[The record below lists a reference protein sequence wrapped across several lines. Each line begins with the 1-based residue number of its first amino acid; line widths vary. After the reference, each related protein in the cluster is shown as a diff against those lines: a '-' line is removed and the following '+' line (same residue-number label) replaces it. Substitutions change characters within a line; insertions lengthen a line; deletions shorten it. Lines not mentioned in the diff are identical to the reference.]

1 MADMSN
7 LERVQENVRRLQA
20 QGVDN
25 ASLAEYLKTEGYTPT
40 RYEEASRKMKD
51 LGGPAVNAGF
61 GRSLLQGLTFNTADE
76 IEAAA
81 KAMMSSG
88 MSAFDAQQTLSG
100 LVTGAKPKSAY
111 EQELARV
118 RAGIKSYEEQ
128 YPGRAFTGELVGGL
142 IPTVAAIA
150 AAPFTGG
157 ATAPVAASNV
167 ARTVAAI
174 PGLSRQ
180 IVTGAK
186 VGAGTGAL
194 SGAGASE
201 GGLQNRLTGAVVGGT
216 VGTVLGAGSPVVSK
230 AVVGGGRAGLEAAG
244 LITPQTATQRAQ
256 ELLAKKLAQE
266 GVSPADLAQRQAQII
281 KTYGP
286 RDETLADYG
295 GESMRRLARG
305 AMAIPSASQT
315 DVRQMLTERA
325 VAAGPRITKDITDL
339 TAIGA
344 RDINEVADEIIQ
356 RRKDAAAPLY
366 QQAYSAGEVY
376 SPRID
381 ELLAKSKDIRA
392 AIDTAR
398 GLPQYADLPANSMLL
413 LDKAYKYVGDMAN
426 EARKAGKGSRA
437 NDLDTLRGDLLDAIA
452 DKKTGIPV
460 YRDAVNAFASESL
473 LKDALEIGSKNFLK
487 KSPSEINRE
496 LKKFPGEAEQ
506 QMYRLGAVQSLRD
519 EIYGMRETG
528 NIADKFLNSR
538 EMRDRMRTIF
548 NSTGE
553 YETFIKN
560 LERERQ
566 MGVTR
571 ARIEGGSPTAP
582 IQQDIA
588 ELQGPSA
595 TEIIASGAQ
604 MARGDL
610 LGGGMSM
617 ARQLAPRLQGIN
629 ENVAQELSDILLNP
643 SFNVQQQALLN
654 VAPIMDELR
663 RRALQQQ
670 VRQAGGSAT
679 AGQLV
684 PGLLGD

>member
-1 MADMSN
+1 MADMTN
-7 LERVQENVRRLQA
+7 LERVQENVRRMQA
-20 QGVDN
+20 QGADG
-25 ASLAEYLKTEGYTPT
+25 ASLTEYLKTEGYTPT

-100 LVTGAKPKSAY
+100 SVTGAKPKSAY

-201 GGLQNRLTGAVVGGT
+201 GGLQNRVTGALVGGT

-295 GESMRRLARG
+295 GESIRRLARG

-339 TAIGA
+339 TAIGE
-344 RDINEVADEIIQ
+344 RDIYEVADEIKK
-356 RRKDAAAPLY
+356 RRSMLASPLY
-366 QQAYSAGEVY
+366 DQAYAAGQIN
-376 SPRID
+376 SFAID
-381 ELLAKSKDIRA
+381 NLLKKSKDIQF
-392 AIDTAR
+392 AISEAR
-398 GLPQYADLPANSMLL
+398 RLPDYADLPDNSMLM
-413 LDKAYKYVGDMAN
+413 LDKAYKYVGGLAN
-426 EARKAGKGSRA
+426 KAKLDGKLSQA
-437 NDLDTLRGDLLDAIA
+437 SDLDNLRVSLRDAITE
-452 DKKTGIPV
+452 KVPV
-460 YRDAVNAFASESL
+460 YGKALSTFSDESL
-473 LKDALEIGSKNFLK
+473 LNDALEIGSKNFLK

-496 LKKFPGEAEQ
+496 LKKFSGEAEQ

-519 EIYGMRETG
+519 EIYGMREKG
-528 NIADKFLNSR
+528 NIADKFLDSR

-571 ARIEGGSPTAP
+571 GKIEGGSPTTP
-582 IQQDIA
+582 IAQDVA

>member
-1 MADMSN
+1 
-7 LERVQENVRRLQA
+7 
-20 QGVDN
+20 
-25 ASLAEYLKTEGYTPT
+25 
-40 RYEEASRKMKD
+40 MKD

-100 LVTGAKPKSAY
+100 LVTGAKPQSQY
-111 EQELARV
+111 EKELARV
-118 RAGIKSYEEQ
+118 RAGIKAYEEQ

-174 PGLSRQ
+174 PGLGRQ
-180 IVTGAK
+180 IMTGAK
-186 VGAGTGAL
+186 VGATTGAL

-201 GGLQNRLTGAVVGGT
+201 GGLGNRAMGALVGGT

-266 GVSPADLAQRQAQII
+266 GVAPAELAQRQAQII

-339 TAIGA
+339 TAIGE
-344 RDINEVADEIIQ
+344 RDIYEVADEIKK
-356 RRKDAAAPLY
+356 RRSMLASPLY
-366 QQAYSAGEVY
+366 DQAYAAGQIN
-376 SPRID
+376 SFAID
-381 ELLAKSKDIRA
+381 NLLKKSKDIQY
-392 AIDTAR
+392 AISEAR
-398 GLPQYADLPANSMLL
+398 RLPDYADLPDNSMLM
-413 LDKAYKYVGDMAN
+413 LDKAYKYIGGLAN
-426 EARKAGKGSRA
+426 NAKISGKTSQA
-437 NDLDTLRGDLLDAIA
+437 NDLDNLRISLRDAITE
-452 DKKTGIPV
+452 KVPV
-460 YRDAVNAFASESL
+460 YGKALSTFSDESL
-473 LKDALEIGSKNFLK
+473 LNDALEIGSKNFLK

-496 LKKFPGEAEQ
+496 LKKFSGEAEQ

>member
-1 MADMSN
+1 MADMTN

-100 LVTGAKPKSAY
+100 LVTGAKPQSQY
-111 EQELARV
+111 EKELARV
-118 RAGIKSYEEQ
+118 RAGIKAYEEQ

-174 PGLSRQ
+174 PGLGRQ
-180 IVTGAK
+180 IMTGAK
-186 VGAGTGAL
+186 VGATTGAL

-201 GGLQNRLTGAVVGGT
+201 GGLGNRAMGALVGGT

-266 GVSPADLAQRQAQII
+266 GVAPAELAQRQAQII

-339 TAIGA
+339 TAIGE
-344 RDINEVADEIIQ
+344 RDIYEVADEIKK
-356 RRKDAAAPLY
+356 RRSMLASPLY
-366 QQAYSAGEVY
+366 DQAYAAGQIN
-376 SPRID
+376 SFAID
-381 ELLAKSKDIRA
+381 NLLKKSKDIQY
-392 AIDTAR
+392 AISEAR
-398 GLPQYADLPANSMLL
+398 RLPDYADLPDNSMLM
-413 LDKAYKYVGDMAN
+413 LDKAYKYIGGLAN
-426 EARKAGKGSRA
+426 NAKISGKTSQA
-437 NDLDTLRGDLLDAIA
+437 NDLDNLRISLRDAITE
-452 DKKTGIPV
+452 KVPV
-460 YRDAVNAFASESL
+460 YGKALSTFSDESL
-473 LKDALEIGSKNFLK
+473 LNDALEIGSKNFLK

-496 LKKFPGEAEQ
+496 LKKFSGEAEQ

>member
-20 QGVDN
+20 QGVDG

-88 MSAFDAQQTLSG
+88 MSAFDTQQAP
-100 LVTGAKPKSAY
+100 GAKPKSAY

-180 IVTGAK
+180 IMTGAK
-186 VGAGTGAL
+186 VGATTGAL

-201 GGLQNRLTGAVVGGT
+201 GGLGNRVTGALVGGT

-230 AVVGGGRAGLEAAG
+230 AVVGGGRAAGEAAG
-244 LITPQTATQRAQ
+244 LITPQTATERAQ

-266 GVSPADLAQRQAQII
+266 GVSPADLAQRQAQIV

-295 GESMRRLARG
+295 GESVRRLARG

-339 TAIGA
+339 TAIGE
-344 RDINEVADEIIQ
+344 RDIYEVADEIKK
-356 RRKDAAAPLY
+356 RRSMLASPLY
-366 QQAYSAGEVY
+366 DQAYAAGEIN
-376 SPRID
+376 SFAID
-381 ELLAKSKDIRA
+381 NLLKKSKDIQY
-392 AIDTAR
+392 AISEAR
-398 GLPQYADLPANSMLL
+398 RLPDYADLPDNSMLM
-413 LDKAYKYVGDMAN
+413 LDKAYKYIGGLAN
-426 EARKAGKGSRA
+426 NAKISGKTSQA
-437 NDLDTLRGDLLDAIA
+437 NDLDNLRVSLRDAITE
-452 DKKTGIPV
+452 KVPV
-460 YRDAVNAFASESL
+460 YGKALSTFSDESL
-473 LKDALEIGSKNFLK
+473 LNDALEIGSKNFLK

-496 LKKFPGEAEQ
+496 LKKFSGEAEQ

-566 MGVTR
+566 MGITR

>member
-20 QGVDN
+20 QGVDG

-180 IVTGAK
+180 IMTGAK
-186 VGAGTGAL
+186 VGATTGAL

-201 GGLQNRLTGAVVGGT
+201 GGLGNRVTGALVGGT

-230 AVVGGGRAGLEAAG
+230 AVVGGGRAAGEAVG
-244 LITPQTATQRAQ
+244 LITPQTATERAQ

-266 GVSPADLAQRQAQII
+266 GVSPADLAQRQAQIV

-295 GESMRRLARG
+295 GESVRRLARG

-339 TAIGA
+339 TAIGE
-344 RDINEVADEIIQ
+344 RDIYEVADEIKK
-356 RRKDAAAPLY
+356 RRSMLASPLY
-366 QQAYSAGEVY
+366 DQAYAAGEIN
-376 SPRID
+376 SFAID
-381 ELLAKSKDIRA
+381 NLLKKSKDIQY
-392 AIDTAR
+392 AISEAR
-398 GLPQYADLPANSMLL
+398 RLPDYADLPDNSMLM
-413 LDKAYKYVGDMAN
+413 LDKAYKYIGGLAN
-426 EARKAGKGSRA
+426 NAKISGKTSQA
-437 NDLDTLRGDLLDAIA
+437 NDLDNLRVSLRDAITE
-452 DKKTGIPV
+452 KVPV
-460 YRDAVNAFASESL
+460 YGKALSTFSDESL
-473 LKDALEIGSKNFLK
+473 LNDALEIGSKNFLK

-496 LKKFPGEAEQ
+496 LKKFSGEAEQ

-566 MGVTR
+566 MGITR

>member
-20 QGVDN
+20 QGVDG

-40 RYEEASRKMKD
+40 RYEEASRKMKE

-88 MSAFDAQQTLSG
+88 MSAFDAQQAP
-100 LVTGAKPKSAY
+100 GAKPKSAY

-128 YPGRAFTGELVGGL
+128 YPGRAFTSELVGGL

-180 IVTGAK
+180 IMTGAK
-186 VGAGTGAL
+186 VGATTGAL

-201 GGLQNRLTGAVVGGT
+201 GGLGNRVTGALVGGT

-244 LITPQTATQRAQ
+244 LITPQTATERAQ

-266 GVSPADLAQRQAQII
+266 GVSPADLAQRQAQIV

-295 GESMRRLARG
+295 GESVRRLARG

-339 TAIGA
+339 TAIGE
-344 RDINEVADEIIQ
+344 RDIYEVADEIKK
-356 RRKDAAAPLY
+356 RRSMLASPLY
-366 QQAYSAGEVY
+366 DQAYAAGEVN
-376 SPRID
+376 SFAID
-381 ELLAKSKDIRA
+381 NLLKKSKDIQF
-392 AIDTAR
+392 AISEAR
-398 GLPQYADLPANSMLL
+398 RLPDYADLPDNSMLM
-413 LDKAYKYVGDMAN
+413 LDKAYKYVGGLAN
-426 EARKAGKGSRA
+426 KAKLDGKLSQA
-437 NDLDTLRGDLLDAIA
+437 SDLDNLRVSLRDAITE
-452 DKKTGIPV
+452 KVPV
-460 YRDAVNAFASESL
+460 YGKALSTFSDESL
-473 LKDALEIGSKNFLK
+473 LNDALEIGSKNFLK

-496 LKKFPGEAEQ
+496 LKKFSGEAEQ

-519 EIYGMRETG
+519 EIYGMREKG
-528 NIADKFLNSR
+528 NIADKFLDSR

-566 MGVTR
+566 MGITR

-629 ENVAQELSDILLNP
+629 ENVAQQLSDILLNP

>member
-1 MADMSN
+1 
-7 LERVQENVRRLQA
+7 
-20 QGVDN
+20 
-25 ASLAEYLKTEGYTPT
+25 
-40 RYEEASRKMKD
+40 MKD

-100 LVTGAKPKSAY
+100 SVTGAKPKSAY

-201 GGLQNRLTGAVVGGT
+201 GGLQNRVTGALVGGT

-295 GESMRRLARG
+295 GESIRRLARG

-339 TAIGA
+339 TAIGE
-344 RDINEVADEIIQ
+344 RDIYEVADEIKK
-356 RRKDAAAPLY
+356 RRSMLASPLY
-366 QQAYSAGEVY
+366 DQAYAAGQIN
-376 SPRID
+376 SFAID
-381 ELLAKSKDIRA
+381 NLLKKSKDIQF
-392 AIDTAR
+392 AISEAR
-398 GLPQYADLPANSMLL
+398 RLPDYADLPDNSMLM
-413 LDKAYKYVGDMAN
+413 LDKAYKYVGGLAN
-426 EARKAGKGSRA
+426 KAKLDGKLSQA
-437 NDLDTLRGDLLDAIA
+437 SDLDNLRVSLRDAITE
-452 DKKTGIPV
+452 KVPV
-460 YRDAVNAFASESL
+460 YGKALSTFSDESL
-473 LKDALEIGSKNFLK
+473 LNDALEIGSKNFLK

-496 LKKFPGEAEQ
+496 LKKFSGEAEQ

-519 EIYGMRETG
+519 EIYGMREKG
-528 NIADKFLNSR
+528 NIADKFLDSR

-571 ARIEGGSPTAP
+571 GKIEGGSPTTP
-582 IQQDIA
+582 IAQDVA

>member
-20 QGVDN
+20 QGVDG

-40 RYEEASRKMKD
+40 RYEEASRKMKE

-88 MSAFDAQQTLSG
+88 MSAFDAQQAP
-100 LVTGAKPKSAY
+100 GAKSKSAY

-142 IPTVAAIA
+142 IPTVGAIA

-157 ATAPVAASNV
+157 ATTPVAASNV

-174 PGLSRQ
+174 PGLGRQ
-180 IVTGAK
+180 MITGAK
-186 VGAGTGAL
+186 VGATTGAL

-201 GGLQNRLTGAVVGGT
+201 GGLGNRAMGALVGGT

-230 AVVGGGRAGLEAAG
+230 AVVGGGRAAGEAAG
-244 LITPQTATQRAQ
+244 LITPQTATERAQ

-266 GVSPADLAQRQAQII
+266 GVSPAELAQRQAQII

-344 RDINEVADEIIQ
+344 RDINEVADEIIK
-356 RRKDAAAPLY
+356 RRSMLASPLY
-366 QQAYSAGEVY
+366 DQAYAAGEIN
-376 SPRID
+376 SFAID
-381 ELLAKSKDIRA
+381 NLLKKSKDIQY
-392 AIDTAR
+392 AISEAR
-398 GLPQYADLPANSMLL
+398 RLPDYADLPDNSMLM
-413 LDKAYKYVGDMAN
+413 LDKAYKYIGGLAN
-426 EARKAGKGSRA
+426 NAKISGKTSQA
-437 NDLDTLRGDLLDAIA
+437 NDLDNLRISLRDAITE
-452 DKKTGIPV
+452 KVPV
-460 YRDAVNAFASESL
+460 YGKALSTFSDESL

-496 LKKFPGEAEQ
+496 LKKFSGEAEQ

-566 MGVTR
+566 MGITR

-595 TEIIASGAQ
+595 SEIIASGAQ

>member
-88 MSAFDAQQTLSG
+88 MSAFDAQQTP
-100 LVTGAKPKSAY
+100 GAKPKSAY

-128 YPGRAFTGELVGGL
+128 YPGRAFAGELVGGL

-174 PGLSRQ
+174 PGLGRQ
-180 IVTGAK
+180 IMTGAK
-186 VGAGTGAL
+186 VGATTGAL

-201 GGLQNRLTGAVVGGT
+201 GGLGNRAMGALVGGT

-230 AVVGGGRAGLEAAG
+230 AVVGGGRAAGEAVG

-266 GVSPADLAQRQAQII
+266 GVSPAELAQRQAQII

-305 AMAIPSASQT
+305 AMAIPNANQT

-339 TAIGA
+339 TAIGE
-344 RDINEVADEIIQ
+344 RDIFEVADEIKK
-356 RRKDAAAPLY
+356 RRSMLASPLY
-366 QQAYSAGEVY
+366 DQAYAAGQIN
-376 SPRID
+376 SFAID
-381 ELLAKSKDIRA
+381 NLLKKSKDIQF
-392 AIDTAR
+392 AISEAR
-398 GLPQYADLPANSMLL
+398 RLPDYADLPDNSMLM
-413 LDKAYKYVGDMAN
+413 LDKAYKYVGGLAN
-426 EARKAGKGSRA
+426 KAKLDGKLSQA
-437 NDLDTLRGDLLDAIA
+437 SDLDNLRISLRDAITE
-452 DKKTGIPV
+452 KVPV
-460 YRDAVNAFASESL
+460 YGKALSTFSDESL
-473 LKDALEIGSKNFLK
+473 LNDALEIGSKNFLK

-496 LKKFPGEAEQ
+496 LKKFSGEAEQ

-566 MGVTR
+566 MGITR

>member
-1 MADMSN
+1 
-7 LERVQENVRRLQA
+7 
-20 QGVDN
+20 
-25 ASLAEYLKTEGYTPT
+25 
-40 RYEEASRKMKD
+40 MKD

-174 PGLSRQ
+174 PGLGRQ

-201 GGLQNRLTGAVVGGT
+201 GGLGNRVTGALVGGT

-230 AVVGGGRAGLEAAG
+230 AVVGGGRAAGEAVG

-266 GVSPADLAQRQAQII
+266 GVAPAELAQRQAQII

-339 TAIGA
+339 TAIGE
-344 RDINEVADEIIQ
+344 RDIYEVADEIKK
-356 RRKDAAAPLY
+356 RRSMLASPLY
-366 QQAYSAGEVY
+366 DQAYAAGQIN
-376 SPRID
+376 SFAID
-381 ELLAKSKDIRA
+381 NLLKKSKDIQF
-392 AIDTAR
+392 AISEAR
-398 GLPQYADLPANSMLL
+398 RLPDYADLPDNSMLM
-413 LDKAYKYVGDMAN
+413 LDKAYKYVGGLAN
-426 EARKAGKGSRA
+426 KAKLDGKLSQA
-437 NDLDTLRGDLLDAIA
+437 SDLDNLRVSLRDAITE
-452 DKKTGIPV
+452 KVPV
-460 YRDAVNAFASESL
+460 YGKALSTFSDESL
-473 LKDALEIGSKNFLK
+473 LNDALEIGSKNFLK

-496 LKKFPGEAEQ
+496 LKKFSGEAEQ

>member
-88 MSAFDAQQTLSG
+88 MSAFDAQQTPG
-100 LVTGAKPKSAY
+100 VKPRSAY

-142 IPTVAAIA
+142 LPTVAAIA

-266 GVSPADLAQRQAQII
+266 GVSPSDLAQRQAQIV
-281 KTYGP
+281 KTYGQ

-295 GESMRRLARG
+295 GESIRRLARG
-305 AMAIPSASQT
+305 AMAIPNASQT

-344 RDINEVADEIIQ
+344 RDIFEVAEEIKQ
-356 RRKDAAAPLY
+356 RRSMLASPLY
-366 QQAYSAGEVY
+366 KEAYAAGEIN
-376 SPRID
+376 SFAID
-381 ELLAKSKDIRA
+381 NLLKKSKDIQY
-392 AIDTAR
+392 AISEAR
-398 GLPQYADLPANSMLL
+398 RLPDYADLPDNSMLM
-413 LDKAYKYVGDMAN
+413 LDKAYKYIGGLAN
-426 EARKAGKGSRA
+426 NAKISGKTSQA
-437 NDLDTLRGDLLDAIA
+437 NDLDNLRISLRDAITE
-452 DKKTGIPV
+452 KVPV
-460 YRDAVNAFASESL
+460 YGKALSTFSDESL
-473 LKDALEIGSKNFLK
+473 LNDALEIGSKNFLK

-496 LKKFPGEAEQ
+496 LKKFSGEAEQ

>member
-1 MADMSN
+1 MADMTN
-7 LERVQENVRRLQA
+7 LERVQENVRRLQS
-20 QGVDN
+20 QGVDD

-174 PGLSRQ
+174 PGLGRQ

-201 GGLQNRLTGAVVGGT
+201 GGLGNRVTGALVGGT

-230 AVVGGGRAGLEAAG
+230 AVVGGGRAAGEAVG

-266 GVSPADLAQRQAQII
+266 GVSPADLAQRQAQIV
-281 KTYGP
+281 KTYGQ

-295 GESMRRLARG
+295 GESIRRLARG

-339 TAIGA
+339 TAIGE
-344 RDINEVADEIIQ
+344 RDIYEVADEIKK
-356 RRKDAAAPLY
+356 RRSMLASPLY
-366 QQAYSAGEVY
+366 DQAYAAGQIN
-376 SPRID
+376 SFAID
-381 ELLAKSKDIRA
+381 NLLKKSKDIQF
-392 AIDTAR
+392 AISEAR
-398 GLPQYADLPANSMLL
+398 RLPDYADLPDNSMLM
-413 LDKAYKYVGDMAN
+413 LDKAYKYVGGLAN
-426 EARKAGKGSRA
+426 KAKLDGKLSQA
-437 NDLDTLRGDLLDAIA
+437 SDLDNLRVSLRDAITE
-452 DKKTGIPV
+452 KVPV
-460 YRDAVNAFASESL
+460 YGKALSTFSDESL
-473 LKDALEIGSKNFLK
+473 LNDALEIGSKNFLK

-496 LKKFPGEAEQ
+496 LKKFSGEAEQ

>member
-20 QGVDN
+20 QGVDG

-40 RYEEASRKMKD
+40 RYEEASRKMKE

-88 MSAFDAQQTLSG
+88 MSAFDAQQAP
-100 LVTGAKPKSAY
+100 GAKSKSAY

-142 IPTVAAIA
+142 IPTVGAIV

-174 PGLSRQ
+174 PGLGRQ
-180 IVTGAK
+180 IMTGAK
-186 VGAGTGAL
+186 VGATTGAL

-201 GGLQNRLTGAVVGGT
+201 GGLGNRAMGALVGST

-230 AVVGGGRAGLEAAG
+230 AVVGGGRAAGEAAG
-244 LITPQTATQRAQ
+244 LITPQTATERAQ

-266 GVSPADLAQRQAQII
+266 GVPPAELAQRQAQII

-295 GESMRRLARG
+295 GESIRRLARG

-344 RDINEVADEIIQ
+344 RDIYEVADEIKK
-356 RRKDAAAPLY
+356 RRSMLASPLY
-366 QQAYSAGEVY
+366 EQAYAAGEIN
-376 SPRID
+376 SFAID
-381 ELLAKSKDIRA
+381 NLLKKSKDIQY
-392 AIDTAR
+392 AISEAR
-398 GLPQYADLPANSMLL
+398 RLPDYADLPDNSMLM
-413 LDKAYKYVGDMAN
+413 LDKAYKYIGGLAN
-426 EARKAGKGSRA
+426 NAKISGKTSQA
-437 NDLDTLRGDLLDAIA
+437 NDLDNLRISLRDAITE
-452 DKKTGIPV
+452 KVPV
-460 YRDAVNAFASESL
+460 YGKALSTFSDESL
-473 LKDALEIGSKNFLK
+473 LNDALEIGSKNFLK

-496 LKKFPGEAEQ
+496 LKKFSGEAEQ

-566 MGVTR
+566 MGITR
-571 ARIEGGSPTAP
+571 AKIEGNSATAP

-629 ENVAQELSDILLNP
+629 ENVAQQLSDILLNP

-663 RRALQQQ
+663 RRALQQG

-679 AGQLV
+679 AGQLI

>member
-174 PGLSRQ
+174 PGLFRQ

-266 GVSPADLAQRQAQII
+266 GVAPAELAQRQAQII

-305 AMAIPSASQT
+305 AMAIPNASQT

-325 VAAGPRITKDITDL
+325 VASGPRITKDITDL
-339 TAIGA
+339 TAIGE
-344 RDINEVADEIIQ
+344 RDIYEVADEIKK
-356 RRKDAAAPLY
+356 RRSMLASPLY
-366 QQAYSAGEVY
+366 DQAYAAGEIN
-376 SPRID
+376 SFAID
-381 ELLAKSKDIRA
+381 NLLKKSKDIQF
-392 AIDTAR
+392 AISEAR
-398 GLPQYADLPANSMLL
+398 RLPDYADLPDNSMLM
-413 LDKAYKYVGDMAN
+413 LDKAYKYVGGLAN
-426 EARKAGKGSRA
+426 KAKLDGKLSQA
-437 NDLDTLRGDLLDAIA
+437 SDLDNLRISLRDAITE
-452 DKKTGIPV
+452 KVPV
-460 YRDAVNAFASESL
+460 YGKALSTFSDESL
-473 LKDALEIGSKNFLK
+473 LNDALEIGSKNFLK

-496 LKKFPGEAEQ
+496 LKKFSGESEQ

-629 ENVAQELSDILLNP
+629 ENVAQKLSDILLNP

>member
-20 QGVDN
+20 QGVDG

-88 MSAFDAQQTLSG
+88 MSAFDAQQAP
-100 LVTGAKPKSAY
+100 GAKPKSAY

-180 IVTGAK
+180 IMTGAK
-186 VGAGTGAL
+186 VGATTGAL

-201 GGLQNRLTGAVVGGT
+201 GGLGNRAMGALVGGT

-230 AVVGGGRAGLEAAG
+230 AVVGGGRAAGEAAG
-244 LITPQTATQRAQ
+244 LITPQTATERAQ

-266 GVSPADLAQRQAQII
+266 GVSPADLAQRQAQIV

-295 GESMRRLARG
+295 GESVRRLARG

-339 TAIGA
+339 TAIGE
-344 RDINEVADEIIQ
+344 RDIYEVADEIKK
-356 RRKDAAAPLY
+356 RRSMLASPLY
-366 QQAYSAGEVY
+366 DQAYAAGEVN
-376 SPRID
+376 SFAID
-381 ELLAKSKDIRA
+381 NLLKKSKDIQF
-392 AIDTAR
+392 AISEAR
-398 GLPQYADLPANSMLL
+398 RLPDYADLPDNSMLM
-413 LDKAYKYVGDMAN
+413 LDKAYKYVGGLAN
-426 EARKAGKGSRA
+426 KAKLDGKLSQA
-437 NDLDTLRGDLLDAIA
+437 SDLNNLRVSLRDAITE
-452 DKKTGIPV
+452 KVPV
-460 YRDAVNAFASESL
+460 YGKALSTFSDESL
-473 LKDALEIGSKNFLK
+473 LNDALEIGSKNFLK

-496 LKKFPGEAEQ
+496 LKKFSGEAEQ

-566 MGVTR
+566 MGITR

>member
-20 QGVDN
+20 QGVDD
-25 ASLAEYLKTEGYTPT
+25 ASLAKYLKTEGYTPT
-40 RYEEASRKMKD
+40 RYEEASRNMKE
-51 LGGPAVNAGF
+51 LGGPAVSAGF
-61 GRSLLQGLTFNTADE
+61 GRSLLQGLSFNTADE
-76 IEAAA
+76 IEAGF
-81 KAMMSSG
+81 KALVNSG
-88 MSAFDAQQTLSG
+88 MSAFDAKQTLSG
-100 LVTGAKPKSAY
+100 LVTGAKPKSPY

-118 RAGIKSYEEQ
+118 RAGIKSYEEE
-128 YPGRAFTGELVGGL
+128 YPGRAFTGELIGGL

-174 PGLSRQ
+174 PGLGRQ
-180 IVTGAK
+180 IMTGAK
-186 VGAGTGAL
+186 VGATTGAL

-201 GGLQNRLTGAVVGGT
+201 GGLGNRAMGALVGGT
-216 VGTVLGAGSPVVSK
+216 VGTVLGGASPVVSK
-230 AVVGGGRAGLEAAG
+230 AVVGGGRAAGEFTG
-244 LITPQTATQRAQ
+244 LITPQTATERAQ

-266 GVSPADLAQRQAQII
+266 GVAPAELAQRQAQII
-281 KTYGP
+281 QTYGP

-305 AMAIPSASQT
+305 AMAIPNASQT

-339 TAIGA
+339 TAIGE
-344 RDINEVADEIIQ
+344 RDIYEVADEIIK
-356 RRKDAAAPLY
+356 RRSMLASPLY
-366 QQAYSAGEVY
+366 DQAYAAGEIN
-376 SPRID
+376 SFAID
-381 ELLAKSKDIRA
+381 NLLKKSKDIQY
-392 AIDTAR
+392 AISEAR
-398 GLPQYADLPANSMLL
+398 RLPDYADLPDNSMLM
-413 LDKAYKYVGDMAN
+413 LDKAYKYIGGLAN
-426 EARKAGKGSRA
+426 NAKISGKASQA
-437 NDLDTLRGDLLDAIA
+437 NDLDNLRVSLRDAITE
-452 DKKTGIPV
+452 KVPV
-460 YRDAVNAFASESL
+460 YGKALSVFSDESL
-473 LKDALEIGSKNFLK
+473 LNDALEIGSKNFLK

-496 LKKFPGEAEQ
+496 LKKFSGEAEQ

-566 MGVTR
+566 MGITR

-595 TEIIASGAQ
+595 SEIIASGAQ
-604 MARGDL
+604 MARGDMV
-610 LGGGMSM
+610 GGGMGLM
-617 ARQLAPRLQGIN
+617 RQLGPRLQGMN

-643 SFNVQQQALLN
+643 SFNAQQQSLIN
-654 VAPIMDELR
+654 VSPIMDELR
-663 RRALQQQ
+663 RRALQQSL
-670 VRQAGGSAT
+670 RQAGGSAT

-684 PGLLGD
+684 PGLLD

>member
-20 QGVDN
+20 QGVDG

-88 MSAFDAQQTLSG
+88 INAFDTQQAPGAQ
-100 LVTGAKPKSAY
+100 PKSAY

-128 YPGRAFTGELVGGL
+128 YPGRAFTGELVGSL

-180 IVTGAK
+180 IMTGAK
-186 VGAGTGAL
+186 VGATTGAL

-201 GGLQNRLTGAVVGGT
+201 GGLGNRAMGALVGGT

-230 AVVGGGRAGLEAAG
+230 AVVGGGRAAGEAVG
-244 LITPQTATQRAQ
+244 LINPQTATERAQ

-266 GVSPADLAQRQAQII
+266 GVSPADLAQRQAQIV

-295 GESMRRLARG
+295 GESVRRLARG

-339 TAIGA
+339 TAIGE
-344 RDINEVADEIIQ
+344 RDIYEVADEIKK
-356 RRKDAAAPLY
+356 RRSMLASPLY
-366 QQAYSAGEVY
+366 DQAYAAGEIN
-376 SPRID
+376 SFAID
-381 ELLAKSKDIRA
+381 NLLKKSKDIQY
-392 AIDTAR
+392 AISEAR
-398 GLPQYADLPANSMLL
+398 RLPDYADLPDNSMLM
-413 LDKAYKYVGDMAN
+413 LDKAYKYIGGLAN
-426 EARKAGKGSRA
+426 NAKISGKTSQA
-437 NDLDTLRGDLLDAIA
+437 NDLDNLRVSLRDAITE
-452 DKKTGIPV
+452 KVPV
-460 YRDAVNAFASESL
+460 YGKALSTFSDESL
-473 LKDALEIGSKNFLK
+473 LNDALEIGSKNFLK

-496 LKKFPGEAEQ
+496 LKKFSGEAEQ

-566 MGVTR
+566 MGITR

-595 TEIIASGAQ
+595 SEIIASGAQ

-629 ENVAQELSDILLNP
+629 ENVAQQLSDILLNP

>member
-1 MADMSN
+1 
-7 LERVQENVRRLQA
+7 
-20 QGVDN
+20 
-25 ASLAEYLKTEGYTPT
+25 
-40 RYEEASRKMKD
+40 MKD

-88 MSAFDAQQTLSG
+88 MSAFDAQQTP
-100 LVTGAKPKSAY
+100 GAKPKSAY

-128 YPGRAFTGELVGGL
+128 YPGRAFAGELVGGL

-174 PGLSRQ
+174 PGLGRQ
-180 IVTGAK
+180 IMTGAK
-186 VGAGTGAL
+186 VGATTGAL

-201 GGLQNRLTGAVVGGT
+201 GGLGNRAMGALVGGT

-230 AVVGGGRAGLEAAG
+230 AVVGGGRAAGEAVG

-266 GVSPADLAQRQAQII
+266 GVSPAELAQRQAQII

-305 AMAIPSASQT
+305 AMAIPNANQT

-339 TAIGA
+339 TAIGE
-344 RDINEVADEIIQ
+344 RDIFEVADEIKK
-356 RRKDAAAPLY
+356 RRSMLASPLY
-366 QQAYSAGEVY
+366 DQAYAAGQIN
-376 SPRID
+376 SFAID
-381 ELLAKSKDIRA
+381 NLLKKSKDIQF
-392 AIDTAR
+392 AISEAR
-398 GLPQYADLPANSMLL
+398 RLPDYADLPDNSMLM
-413 LDKAYKYVGDMAN
+413 LDKAYKYVGGLAN
-426 EARKAGKGSRA
+426 KAKLDGKLSQA
-437 NDLDTLRGDLLDAIA
+437 SDLDNLRISLRDAITE
-452 DKKTGIPV
+452 KVPV
-460 YRDAVNAFASESL
+460 YGKALSTFSDESL
-473 LKDALEIGSKNFLK
+473 LNDALEIGSKNFLK

-496 LKKFPGEAEQ
+496 LKKFSGEAEQ

-566 MGVTR
+566 MGITR

>member
-201 GGLQNRLTGAVVGGT
+201 GGLGNRVTGALVGGT
-216 VGTVLGAGSPVVSK
+216 VGTVLGAGSPIVSK
-230 AVVGGGRAGLEAAG
+230 AVVGGGRAAGEAVG

-266 GVSPADLAQRQAQII
+266 GVAPAELAQRQAQII

-339 TAIGA
+339 TAIGE
-344 RDINEVADEIIQ
+344 RDIYEVADEIKK
-356 RRKDAAAPLY
+356 RRSMLASPLY
-366 QQAYSAGEVY
+366 DQAYAAGQIN
-376 SPRID
+376 SFAID
-381 ELLAKSKDIRA
+381 NLLKKSKDIQF
-392 AIDTAR
+392 AISEAR
-398 GLPQYADLPANSMLL
+398 RLPDYADLPDNSMLM
-413 LDKAYKYVGDMAN
+413 LDKAYKYVGGLAN
-426 EARKAGKGSRA
+426 KAKLDGKLSQA
-437 NDLDTLRGDLLDAIA
+437 SDLDNLRISLRDAITE
-452 DKKTGIPV
+452 KVPV
-460 YRDAVNAFASESL
+460 YGKALSTFSDESL
-473 LKDALEIGSKNFLK
+473 LNDALEIGSKNFLK

-496 LKKFPGEAEQ
+496 LKKFSGEAEQ

-519 EIYGMRETG
+519 EIYGMREKG
-528 NIADKFLNSR
+528 NIADKFLDSR

-566 MGVTR
+566 MGITR

>member
-100 LVTGAKPKSAY
+100 LITGAKPKSAY

-142 IPTVAAIA
+142 LPTVAAIA

-201 GGLQNRLTGAVVGGT
+201 GGVQNRLTGALVGGT

-230 AVVGGGRAGLEAAG
+230 AVVGGGRAAGEAVG

-266 GVSPADLAQRQAQII
+266 GVSPADLAQRQAQIV
-281 KTYGP
+281 KTYGQ

-295 GESMRRLARG
+295 GESIRRLARG

-339 TAIGA
+339 TAIGE
-344 RDINEVADEIIQ
+344 RDIYEVADEIIQ
-356 RRKDAAAPLY
+356 RRSMLASPLY
-366 QQAYSAGEVY
+366 KEAYAAGEIN
-376 SPRID
+376 SFAID
-381 ELLAKSKDIRA
+381 NLLKKSKDIQF
-392 AIDTAR
+392 AISEAR
-398 GLPQYADLPANSMLL
+398 RLPDYADLPDNSMLM
-413 LDKAYKYVGDMAN
+413 LDKAYKYIGGLAN
-426 EARKAGKGSRA
+426 NAKISGKSSQA
-437 NDLDTLRGDLLDAIA
+437 NDLDALRISLRDAITE
-452 DKKTGIPV
+452 KVPV
-460 YRDAVNAFASESL
+460 YGKALSAFSDESL

-496 LKKFPGEAEQ
+496 LKKFSGEAEQ

-566 MGVTR
+566 MGITR
-571 ARIEGGSPTAP
+571 GKIESGSPTTP
-582 IQQDIA
+582 IAQDVA

>member
-1 MADMSN
+1 
-7 LERVQENVRRLQA
+7 
-20 QGVDN
+20 
-25 ASLAEYLKTEGYTPT
+25 
-40 RYEEASRKMKD
+40 
-51 LGGPAVNAGF
+51 
-61 GRSLLQGLTFNTADE
+61 
-76 IEAAA
+76 
-81 KAMMSSG
+81 
-88 MSAFDAQQTLSG
+88 
-100 LVTGAKPKSAY
+100 
-111 EQELARV
+111 
-118 RAGIKSYEEQ
+118 
-128 YPGRAFTGELVGGL
+128 
-142 IPTVAAIA
+142 
-150 AAPFTGG
+150 
-157 ATAPVAASNV
+157 
-167 ARTVAAI
+167 
-174 PGLSRQ
+174 
-180 IVTGAK
+180 
-186 VGAGTGAL
+186 
-194 SGAGASE
+194 
-201 GGLQNRLTGAVVGGT
+201 
-216 VGTVLGAGSPVVSK
+216 
-230 AVVGGGRAGLEAAG
+230 
-244 LITPQTATQRAQ
+244 
-256 ELLAKKLAQE
+256 
-266 GVSPADLAQRQAQII
+266 
-281 KTYGP
+281 
-286 RDETLADYG
+286 
-295 GESMRRLARG
+295 MRRLARG

-339 TAIGA
+339 TAIGE
-344 RDINEVADEIIQ
+344 RDIFEVAEEIIQ

-366 QQAYSAGEVY
+366 QQAYAAGEVY

-553 YETFIKN
+553 YDTFIKN

-654 VAPIMDELR
+654 VAPIMDQLR

>member
-1 MADMSN
+1 MADMTN
-7 LERVQENVRRLQA
+7 LERVQENVRRMQA
-20 QGVDN
+20 QGADG
-25 ASLAEYLKTEGYTPT
+25 ASLTEYLKTEGYTPT

-266 GVSPADLAQRQAQII
+266 GVAPADLAQRQAQIV

-295 GESMRRLARG
+295 GESIRRLARG

-339 TAIGA
+339 TAIGE
-344 RDINEVADEIIQ
+344 RDIYEVADEIKK
-356 RRKDAAAPLY
+356 RRSMLASPLY
-366 QQAYSAGEVY
+366 DQAYAAGEIN
-376 SPRID
+376 SFAID
-381 ELLAKSKDIRA
+381 NLLKKSKDIQF
-392 AIDTAR
+392 AISEAR
-398 GLPQYADLPANSMLL
+398 RLPDYADLPDNSMLM
-413 LDKAYKYVGDMAN
+413 LDKAYKYIGGLAN
-426 EARKAGKGSRA
+426 NAKISGKTSQA
-437 NDLDTLRGDLLDAIA
+437 NDLDNLRISLRDAITE
-452 DKKTGIPV
+452 KVPV
-460 YRDAVNAFASESL
+460 YGKALSTFSDESL
-473 LKDALEIGSKNFLK
+473 LNDALEIGSKNFLK

-496 LKKFPGEAEQ
+496 LKKFSGEAEQ

-519 EIYGMRETG
+519 EIYGMREKG
-528 NIADKFLNSR
+528 NIADKFLDSR

-566 MGVTR
+566 MGITR
-571 ARIEGGSPTAP
+571 GKIEGGSPTTP
-582 IQQDIA
+582 IAQDVA